1 MKLRSIGLALALTS
15 ITCLSH
21 AQEMDDD
28 GFVAIFDGETLDC
41 WDGDATYWRVEF
53 GSLVGEVTPETI
65 LTRNS
70 FIIWRGGT
78 VDDFELKVEYRV
90 TDEGNSGIN
99 YRSIQLTDA
108 PWSLAGYQ
116 ADIDGPDHDKR
127 LPRRRY
133 TGQAYEERGRRFLAW
148 RGEMV
153 HIDSAGVVNV
163 IGSLG
168 NRDSL
173 EAFINS
179 EGWNQYHIIA
189 RGNLLTHIVN
199 SRVMA
204 VVIDDDIENRRMK
217 AYLAFRYTPANP
229 TKLSTEIFDLKN
241 CSTRTILQNLVI
253 QHMTIPASY

>member
-1 MKLRSIGLALALTS
+1 MKLKALGLVCILAS

-21 AQEMDDD
+21 AQQSDDD
-28 GFVAIFDGETLDC
+28 FVAIFDGETLNG
-41 WDGDATYWRVEF
+41 WDGDSTYWRVEY
-53 GSLVGEVTPETI
+53 GSLIGEVTPETI

-78 VDDFELKVEYRV
+78 VGDFELKVEYRV

-99 YRSIQLTDA
+99 YRSVQLTDA

-116 ADIDGPDHDKR
+116 ADIDGPNHDKR

-133 TGQAYEERGRRFLAW
+133 TGQSYEERGRRYLAW

-153 HIDSAGVVNV
+153 HVDSAGVVNV

-173 EAFINS
+173 EAFIYSN
-179 EGWNQYHIIA
+179 GWNQYHIIA
-189 RGNLLTHIVN
+189 RGNTLTHIVN

-204 VVIDDDIENRRMK
+204 LVIDDDLENRRMEGLLGVQVHTGEPHK
-217 AYLAFRYTPANP
+217 IEYRNFRLK
-229 TKLSTEIFDLKN
+229 KL
-241 CSTRTILQNLVI
+241 
-253 QHMTIPASY
+253 